1 MSYQSYEQWKN
12 GLTKEQLEEMYQ
24 LGGERTEFGLMTA
37 YHKIMKESEN
47 V

>member
-1 MSYQSYEQWKN
+1 MSYQNYEQWKD

-24 LGGERTEFGLMTA
+24 LGGERTEFGLMMA
-37 YHKIMKESEN
+37 YHKVIKERES